1 MLTCW
6 LFGIYIAFALLYID
20 SCYHVHLYIF
30 AYICMYLFC
39 MAACCM
45 ITLFLY
51 DACLVIIVYWLY
63 WHVDYIDWFSY
74 LLLHS
79 DSFYCIIILLSL
91 TCIFSFLY
99 ISFILA
105 SLILFVVYYF
115 VYILLI
121 LSLPSLCVDISDI
134 HFLCMIAWCM
144 TALLLCNACVVCL
157 CGTHIYPLISK
168 SLVSVD
174 LVFLDLIFDMRFV
187 TLFALRSS

>member
-1 MLTCW
+1 MCLI
-6 LFGIYIAFALLYID
+6 IYWFLLLCAF
-20 SCYHVHLYIF
+20 V
-30 AYICMYLFC
+30 YICLYLYVSFC
-39 MAACCM
+39 MAACYM

-51 DACLVIIVYWLY
+51 VACLVIIVHWLY

-79 DSFYCIIILLSL
+79 DSSYCMIILLSL

-99 ISFILA
+99 IFILA
-105 SLILFVVYYF
+105 SLILFVVYCF
-115 VYILLI
+115 VYILFI

-144 TALLLCNACVVCL
+144 TALLLCDACVVCL

-168 SLVSVD
+168 SLVSID